1 MYYYL
6 RMSENMITA
15 EELKEEHMA
24 EASRYITKFQE
35 YADQLANG
43 DIRESLLVTVRELR
57 ELRDMQYW
65 FDSGEKELVKLY
77 DRYLPYLDEI
87 LSKYLHL
94 QTFIQFAEVKKLRSR
109 LASSLQTMNDT
120 IRNIRLILPQ
130 DEIDDA
136 SYTARA
142 KKAKEQLDAMTLP
155 AEKDL

>member
-1 MYYYL
+1 
-6 RMSENMITA
+6 MSEYRITA

-24 EASRYITKFQE
+24 SASRYITKFQE
-35 YADQLANG
+35 YAEELPDNP
-43 DIRESLLVTVRELR
+43 IRTSLNETIRELR

-65 FDSGEKELVKLY
+65 FDSGEKELAKLY

-87 LSKYLHL
+87 LQKYIHL
-94 QTFIQFAEVKKLRSR
+94 QTFIRFAEVRKLRDR

-136 SYTARA
+136 SYTAKA
-142 KKAKEQLDAMTLP
+142 KKAKAQLDAVTLP
-155 AEKDL
+155 KESGQ

>member
-1 MYYYL
+1 
-6 RMSENMITA
+6 MSEYKITA

-24 EASRYITKFQE
+24 AASRYITKFQE
-35 YADQLANG
+35 YAEEMPNNA
-43 DIRESLLVTVRELR
+43 IRASLNETIRELR

-65 FDSGEKELVKLY
+65 FDSGEKELDKLY

-87 LSKYLHL
+87 LQKYIRL
-94 QTFIQFAEVKKLRSR
+94 QTFIRFAEVKKLRDR

-136 SYTARA
+136 SYTAKA
-142 KKAKEQLDAMTLP
+142 KKAKEQLDALTMP
-155 AEKDL
+155 KENGQ